1 MTRHHDPIDASLE
14 TTLEAIAREA
24 PPPGHLERVL
34 ATTGPLAGTV
44 DRPHDV
50 RVLLRPRWALPIA
63 ATLLLAGGL
72 TWQLGR
78 TGRPTLPPDAAATAP
93 THWGTPGDVDRP
105 VLPPEM
111 YWAMDPFAE
120 FATLRP
126 SFGPWRRPSADAPVM
141 ALSFAG
147 DVPDVAERPVPRLP
161 DDEDVVPQR
170 PSDLPE
176 ITLATIMPAPLVMP
190 PLPRPAVI
198 ELPAIAMAPITMAP
212 IDIQTLPEE
221 ENP

>member
-24 PPPGHLERVL
+24 APPGHLEHVL
-34 ATTGPLAGTV
+34 GTTGPLAGTT
-44 DRPHDV
+44 DRPHDLRAV
-50 RVLLRPRWALPIA
+50 LRPRWALPIA

-78 TGRPTLPPDAAATAP
+78 TGRPALPPDAAATA
-93 THWGTPGDVDRP
+93 HVRWGAPPDIDRP

-126 SFGPWRRPSADAPVM
+126 SFGPWRRPPTDAPVM
-141 ALSFAG
+141 ALSFAS

-161 DDEDVVPQR
+161 DDEDVQPAVSPG
-170 PSDLPE
+170 LPE
-176 ITLATIMPAPLVMP
+176 ITLATIMPAPVLVA
-190 PLPRPAVI
+190 PLPRPAAI
-198 ELPAIAMAPITMAP
+198 ELPAIAMTPITMAP